1 MENIN
6 ITINKATRK
15 VNLPKSVIGND
26 GENLQE
32 NLIFSFDDEFV
43 NGIARLE
50 LLKPDKTKSYI
61 MLEKIDE
68 TYQLPVKSVMTKN
81 GKLSMQLVITE
92 GTDDEEIPIFKSND
106 FYVIV
111 NSSINAEIEQPEEYP
126 EWIDVA
132 NIKLNEFDN
141 LDITA
146 TRGENKA
153 TITITDKEG
162 NESSVDVFDGQNGR
176 DGTNGTNGRD
186 GQNGQDGIGLDYNW
200 DGTQLG
206 IKRED
211 EQNYSYVDLKGE
223 QGDTGPAGHDGN
235 VQDVK
240 INGTSILV
248 DGVANIPVA
257 GDDLGL
263 VKITTSRGITINSS
277 NQLVSDGANASQVK
291 AGTHG
296 YNPITPV
303 RQHEATFYGLAKVAG
318 ADMSSSNNSVG
329 TYTDTA
335 KVAIQKMLG
344 IYESNWELIKED
356 TVTYST
362 ENDLTIDRDKYG
374 EEFELTD
381 IRGIIWFPTQN
392 NEAKLAN
399 GTITIMNGNTQLAQ
413 LAVDQKTVPANSSK
427 VGAYIMVEQK
437 NGMLFTQSTSWHN
450 ASVMGTVRMTM
461 RMEDDSLTYPFLLM
475 QETPITSIMIKK
487 ITGTFNYR
495 IYGKRKWR

>member
-1 MENIN
+1 MENID
-6 ITINKATRK
+6 IVINKKTRMIQK
-15 VNLPKSVIGND
+15 MTKAIIGND

-32 NLIFSFDDEFV
+32 NLVFSFDDEFV
-43 NGIARLE
+43 NGTARLE
-50 LLKPDKTKSYI
+50 LLKQDNSKSYI
-61 MLEKIDE
+61 MLEKVGE
-68 TYQLPVKSVMTKN
+68 TYQIPIKSVMTKK
-81 GKLSMQLVITE
+81 GKLNMQLVITE

-111 NSSINAEIEQPEEYP
+111 NSSINAEIEQPEEYQ

-132 NIKLNEFDN
+132 NTKLNQIDN
-141 LDITA
+141 LNITA
-146 TRGENKA
+146 TKSDNTT
-153 TITITDKEG
+153 TITITDKQG
-162 NESSVDVFDGQNGR
+162 NLSTVEVLDGQE
-176 DGTNGTNGRD
+176 
-186 GQNGQDGIGLDYNW
+186 GQQGPQ
-200 DGTQLG
+200 
-206 IKRED
+206 
-211 EQNYSYVDLKGE
+211 GE
-223 QGDTGPAGHDGN
+223 TGPAGRDGN

-277 NQLVSDGANASQVK
+277 NQLVSDGANANQVK

-318 ADMSSSNNSVG
+318 ADMSSSNNSAG
-329 TYTDTA
+329 IYTDTA

-344 IYESNWELIKED
+344 IYESDWELIKED

-362 ENDLTIDRDKYG
+362 ESDLTIDRDKYG

-381 IRGIIWFPTQN
+381 IRGIFWFPTQN

-399 GTITIMNGNTQLAQ
+399 GTIAIKSGNTQLAQ
-413 LAVDQKTVPANSSK
+413 LAVDQKTVPANSTK

-450 ASVMGTVRMTM
+450 SSVMGTVRMTM
-461 RMEDDSLTYPFLLM
+461 RMEDDNLTYPFLLM
-475 QETPITSIMIKK
+475 QETPITSIMLKK